1 MERNVS
7 VQIPKNYYI
16 SWFVTT
22 QTSCNVTVTLKDD
35 QKTYFSNSK
44 NTTNIS
50 PPLAMSA
57 GFVSGDN
64 LTLIIKIDNVEHILG
79 TPHLND
85 ILTDEGI
92 SVGKEFTMCIED
104 WKDKD
109 YNDVAVSIIGWKKA
123 G

>member
-1 MERNVS
+1 MERSVS

-22 QTSCNVTVTLKDD
+22 QTSCHVTVTLKDD
-35 QKTYFSNSK
+35 KKTYFSESK

-57 GFVSGDN
+57 DFVSGDN
-64 LTLIIKIDNVEHILG
+64 LTLIIKIDNAEHILG

-104 WKDKD
+104 WEDKD